1 MDELEKNARELILAL
16 TEKTLKTLKDKGLLK
31 EPSKLQML
39 YHSSEMQSLLKKLN
53 APKYDPNRE
62 FRVGDK
68 VSVRKIHGKLPQC
81 RYNGMVKVNEG
92 DCCTIHE
99 KERRNLYWVTIPSG
113 GNWCFDAAYLELVT
127 PIEELEPYYVE
138 QQGEKTGGF
147 CFTVRKRNGYCE
159 STFYFGAAR
168 SRDKQQAQAAA
179 EADRDRLNAEYRK
192 EQSND

>member
-1 MDELEKNARELILAL
+1 MEELEKTARELILAL

-31 EPSKLQML
+31 KPSELQML
-39 YHSSEMQSLLKKLN
+39 YHSSAMQSLLKKLN

-99 KERRNLYWVTIPSG
+99 KEHRNCYWVTIPSG

-127 PIEELEPYYVE
+127 PVEELEPYTVE
-138 QQGEKTGGF
+138 EGKASYLLKKG
-147 CFTVRKRNGYCE
+147 
-159 STFYFGAAR
+159 
-168 SRDKQQAQAAA
+168 DKLLANYWPSHPNAKAAA
-179 EADRDRLNAEYRK
+179 EAERDRLNAEYRK
-192 EQSND
+192 EQSNG